1 MVLNSLDI
9 LDSSDER
16 NIAHTL
22 GTEREGWGEG
32 GLPQGHTHQ
41 IKKLGYSARIS
52 QNDWIIITKNSP

>member
-9 LDSSDER
+9 LDSSDEQ

-22 GTEREGWGEG
+22 GTERDREES

-41 IKKLGYSARIS
+41 FKKLGYSARIS
-52 QNDWIIITKNSP
+52 QND

>member
-1 MVLNSLDI
+1 MILNSLDI

-22 GTEREGWGEG
+22 GTERKREES

-41 IKKLGYSARIS
+41 FKKLGYSARIS